1 MQNSVRMRKIS
12 TIPPSQ
18 LTVRAAEKLLTD
30 YSLLKLPSDGRLPF
44 QSLAFDPYTHI
55 PHDPSHSE
63 LAGLSAK
70 ALELTLNLL
79 TKDGSSLL

>member
-1 MQNSVRMRKIS
+1 M
-12 TIPPSQ
+12 IPPSQ

-30 YSLLKLPSDGRLPF
+30 YSLLKLSSDGRLPF

-70 ALELTLNLL
+70 ALELTLNLI